1 MAAPVIE
8 LAATMTAT
16 HFGYQSVD
24 EADKARHVRGVF
36 DSVAPRYDVMNDLM
50 SLGLHLRII
59 GRPGRIGALRKFMAY
74 VKQQPD
80 VWVATRG
87 QIADHFARVSP
98 FQT

>member
-1 MAAPVIE
+1 MS
-8 LAATMTAT
+8 TT

-24 EADKARHVRGVF
+24 ETEKARRVRRVF
-36 DSVAPRYDVMNDLM
+36 DSVAPKYDLMNDLM

-98 FQT
+98 FQA

>member
-1 MAAPVIE
+1 MWTDYAV
-8 LAATMTAT
+8 ATFDQLHCEGAT
-16 HFGYQSVD
+16 QP
-24 EADKARHVRGVF
+24 K
-36 DSVAPRYDVMNDLM
+36 MM

-80 VWVATRG
+80 VWVASRG

-98 FQT
+98 FQASGLGAVV